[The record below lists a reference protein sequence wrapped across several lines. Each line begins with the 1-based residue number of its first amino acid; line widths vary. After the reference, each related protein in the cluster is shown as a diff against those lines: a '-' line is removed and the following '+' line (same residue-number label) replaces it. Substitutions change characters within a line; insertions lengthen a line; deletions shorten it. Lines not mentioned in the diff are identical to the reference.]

1 MFEGCI
7 IVCETGVIILKR
19 ILLMSPIL
27 FLMLLSSCSASAPT
41 QNSISTELST
51 KSTTFTPLV
60 TSTSATT
67 VALVTFNGFVP
78 KGTYVNDYVVYSN
91 GNYNPSSLFNHSPLN
106 SLPNGTKVGYYAP
119 GPLPDGFWISGRNPG
134 ELVDNPPM
142 GSDIDTNEPGVG
154 AEVVGYVPVI
164 QTNVVTRTVIDTNTP
179 LSLSIKDLQNEP
191 WNSKLKYIFT
201 GVYIGAGTDF
211 PDKIKVQ
218 DVNSDAVVEVRCND
232 DPLVWKYIKLNDSI
246 TVCGYM
252 NGVDVQPV
260 ETGTTL
266 TPVINSL
273 YVIDNTNGYRWDAP

>member
-1 MFEGCI
+1 
-7 IVCETGVIILKR
+7 
-19 ILLMSPIL
+19 
-27 FLMLLSSCSASAPT
+27 MLLSSCSASAPT